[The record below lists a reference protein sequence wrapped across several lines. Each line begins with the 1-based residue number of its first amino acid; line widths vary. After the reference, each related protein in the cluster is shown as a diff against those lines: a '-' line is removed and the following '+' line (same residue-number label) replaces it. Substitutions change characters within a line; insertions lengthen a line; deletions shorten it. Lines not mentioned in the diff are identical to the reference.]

1 MFKSLSLLK
10 QLLVV
15 ILGLAIMLVTVVMP
29 VVDSNVHDIIKLN
42 GQNVNNLSFIES
54 EKFSDFCYY
63 CSLNGYVAL
72 KGFEKIK
79 LGQYL
84 VSENNKTFIYDQYK
98 FERRFKMYKI

>member
-1 MFKSLSLLK
+1 MNKYMNLTTGNIVIAVQLK
-10 QLLVV
+10 NFSY
-15 ILGLAIMLVTVVMP
+15 
-29 VVDSNVHDIIKLN
+29 SNVHDVIKLN

-63 CSLNGYVAL
+63 CSLNGYVTL

-84 VSENNKTFIYDQYK
+84 VNENNKTFIYDQYK